1 MSWCVARQSTLLFVL
16 LVVAGVTAGCGSSN
30 TVSDSTTSTGVTGS
44 VVMFAQ
50 DAPADNIV
58 KVELLLTGVT
68 FNPGGVS
75 ALASPK
81 ELELTTL
88 QMSPQL
94 IRLAPNIP
102 TGSYTSIQLT
112 FGPTA
117 EVKFLNSGTGS
128 IQEVDV
134 PVNPAMVTVNVNFSV
149 VNGQTSGLL
158 LDFNLANSLVTGAGG
173 AITGFNPQVTA
184 SVMNVS
190 GVQGEF
196 EDEVGRVVSVN
207 AGNSTFVFEPFSNC
221 QQVTIQ
227 TTSSTEF
234 EDFDEANPPRPNSF
248 AGLLA
253 NQIVEVEADLRS
265 DGTLVAEEVELADEA
280 MEEELEGIITA
291 ATRNASD
298 QVTQFQMILLEVVP
312 CSATPPASDTITVNV
327 PTSGVSFRIDDDGFT
342 VNSSL
347 FDNSADLE
355 VGQNVEVDPTGAIGT
370 TVTAEEIELED
381 QTIRGTVIS
390 TAGVSFDLDP
400 NSDLFPDQS
409 ITVQTITGQ
418 TEFEDLPLGVGSLSG
433 GQAVRV
439 KGLLFRPSLGVLQ
452 MLAKKVDGTP

>member
-1 MSWCVARQSTLLFVL
+1 MLCVLAL
-16 LVVAGVTAGCGSSN
+16 AGAGCSSA
-30 TVSDSTTSTGVTGS
+30 STPPASTSAGGPTGS
-44 VVMFAQ
+44 AMVFVQ

-58 KVELLLTGVT
+58 KVEVMLTGVV
-68 FNPGGVS
+68 FNPGSV
-75 ALASPK
+75 AVLPSPK
-81 ELELTTL
+81 ELELTSVDMT
-88 QMSPQL
+88 PEL
-94 IRLAPNIP
+94 IRLASNIP
-102 TGSYTSIQLT
+102 AGNYTSIQLT

-117 EVKFLNSGTGS
+117 EIEFINNGVV
-128 IQEVDV
+128 QEVDV
-134 PVNPAMVTVNVNFSV
+134 PVNPATVTVNVNFSV

-158 LDFNLANSLVTGAGG
+158 LDFNLAGSLVTGAGG

-184 SVMNVS
+184 SVLNVA
-190 GVQGEF
+190 GLQDEF
-196 EDEVGRVVSVN
+196 EEVGRVVSVN
-207 AGNSTFVFEPFSNC
+207 SGNSTFVFEPFSNC

-227 TTSSTEF
+227 TTSGTEF

-253 NQIVEVEADLRS
+253 NQIVEVEADVRA

-291 ATRNASD
+291 ATRNGSD

-327 PTSGVSFRIDDDGFT
+327 PTSGVNFRIDEDDMSI
-342 VNSSL
+342 NSSL
-347 FDNSADLE
+347 FDDSTDLE
-355 VGQNVEVDPTGAIGT
+355 VGQKVEVDPTGAIGT

-390 TAGVSFDLDP
+390 TAGLNFELDP

-409 ITVQTITGQ
+409 ITVQTVTGQ
-418 TEFEDLPLGVGSLSG
+418 TEFEDLPNGVGSLSG

-439 KGLLFRPSLGVLQ
+439 KGLLFRPSPGVLQ